1 MIQAVA
7 CVPGDS
13 DRLTEAKSS
22 TRDKRR
28 HASEHALPA
37 WGDNGPAVH
46 SLHQI
51 HATQLQVPFPKLSII
66 LFVRDDVTVRITR
79 LFALGAAR
87 CCDAVPG
94 TVIQPTSERRLYT
107 LLPEG

>member
-7 CVPGDS
+7 CVPRDS

-79 LFALGAAR
+79 LFASGAAR
-87 CCDAVPG
+87 RCPRQRYKA
-94 TVIQPTSERRLYT
+94 T
-107 LLPEG
+107 